1 MSATASGADAKSNGT
16 AKSREHNQGNQ
27 DRKFTIE
34 QKAAVIR
41 VRRCSP
47 TAFYDILGLEEVKT
61 TVTETEI
68 KKAYRKL
75 SLLTHPDKNGH
86 EHADEAF
93 KMVSRAFGVL
103 SDKDKRAQ
111 YDRYGGDPDSRS
123 GGGAPQSHPFSA
135 FSQRSA
141 GGAARPGGRSMF
153 EEEISPEEMFRRFFT
168 AGGFGGGGIFDDQPG
183 FVFNMGGGPGIRVH
197 QFGGGRPRR
206 RPRDPNAP
214 QAAPASLIQTLINLL
229 PLLLLFVLPII
240 GSLFSG
246 GGSSGPTMR
255 FDNPVPPHTAHRVSS
270 RMNVDYYVNPTDIKG
285 FSTHKLAQLDRQAEV
300 DYVSQLKAGCEYQ
313 VQQRNHLLQEAQGWF
328 SNDMD
333 KIQRARDMPM
343 TSCKKLESM
352 GIRNQY

>member
-68 KKAYRKL
+68 KKAYRK
-75 SLLTHPDKNGH
+75 T
-86 EHADEAF
+86 E
-93 KMVSRAFGVL
+93 AFGVL

-141 GGAARPGGRSMF
+141 GGAGEPGGRSMF
-153 EEEISPEEMFRRFFT
+153 EEEISAEEMFRRFFT
-168 AGGFGGGGIFDDQPG
+168 TGGFGGGGLFDDQPG
-183 FVFNMGGGPGIRVH
+183 FVFNMGGGP
-197 QFGGGRPRR
+197 
-206 RPRDPNAP
+206 
-214 QAAPASLIQTLINLL
+214 
-229 PLLLLFVLPII
+229 

-255 FDNPVPPHTAHRVSS
+255 FDNPVPPHTAHR
-270 RMNVDYYVNPTDIKG
+270 Y
-285 FSTHKLAQLDRQAEV
+285 AQIGT
-300 DYVSQLKAGCEYQ
+300 AGPAG
-313 VQQRNHLLQEAQGWF
+313 RG
-328 SNDMD
+328 
-333 KIQRARDMPM
+333 
-343 TSCKKLESM
+343 
-352 GIRNQY
+352 

>member
-1 MSATASGADAKSNGT
+1 MPATASGADTKPNGT

-27 DRKFTIE
+27 DRKYTTE

-61 TVTETEI
+61 TVTEGEI

-103 SDKDKRAQ
+103 SDKDKRTK
-111 YDRYGGDPDSRS
+111 YDRFGGDPDSRF
-123 GGGAPQSHPFSA
+123 GGGAPPSNPFSG

-141 GGAARPGGRSMF
+141 GAAARPGGRSMF
-153 EEEISPEEMFRRFFT
+153 EEEISPEEMFQRFFG
-168 AGGFGGGGIFDDQPG
+168 GGFGGGGIFNDQPG
-183 FVFNMGGGPGIRVH
+183 FVFNLGGGPGIRVH
-197 QFGGGRPRR
+197 QFGGARPRR

-214 QAAPASLIQTLINLL
+214 PDPPPSLIQTLINLL
-229 PLLLLFVLPII
+229 PLLLLFGLPLL

-246 GGSSGPTMR
+246 GENSVPNMR

-270 RMNVDYYVNPTDIKG
+270 RMNVNYYVNPADIKG
-285 FSTHKLAQLDRQAEV
+285 FSAHKLAQLDRDAEV
-300 DYVSQLKAGCEYQ
+300 QYVQRLKMGCEQ
-313 VQQRNHLLQEAQGWF
+313 EVQHQNHLLQEAQGWF
-328 SNDMD
+328 SNDMN
-333 KIQRARDMPM
+333 KIQQARDLPM
-343 TSCKKLESM
+343 ASCKKLESM
-352 GIRNQY
+352 GIRH

>member
-123 GGGAPQSHPFSA
+123 
-135 FSQRSA
+135 
-141 GGAARPGGRSMF
+141 MF
-153 EEEISPEEMFRRFFT
+153 EEEISAEEMFRRFFT
-168 AGGFGGGGIFDDQPG
+168 AGGFGGGGGGGLFDNQPG

-214 QAAPASLIQTLINLL
+214 QAPPASLIQTIINLL
-229 PLLLLFVLPII
+229 PLLLLFGLPLL
-240 GSLFSG
+240 GSLFSEE
-246 GGSSGPTMR
+246 GSSGPTMR

-285 FSTHKLAQLDRQAEV
+285 FTSQKLAQLDRQAEV

-328 SNDMD
+328 SNDLD